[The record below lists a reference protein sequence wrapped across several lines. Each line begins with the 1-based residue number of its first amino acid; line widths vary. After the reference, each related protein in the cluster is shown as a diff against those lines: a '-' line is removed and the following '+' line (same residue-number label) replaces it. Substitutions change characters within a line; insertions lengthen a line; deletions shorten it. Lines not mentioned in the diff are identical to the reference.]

1 LAADRFPP
9 ITPVA
14 LQSGQTRLRLTEI
27 FHSLQGESSRVGLPT
42 VFIRLTG
49 CPLRCRYCDTAYAFS
64 GGQWH
69 SIDGICDQVAQFE
82 TRFVCVTGGEPLAQR
97 GCLALLER
105 LCDDGYQVSLETSG
119 AIDAHAVDPRV
130 MRVIDVKTPD
140 SGESDRNLWSNLE
153 HLRHDDEIKFVICSR
168 LDYEWAREQVRS
180 RKLEAAGAVLFS
192 PSHDQLPAA
201 ELADWVLGD
210 RLGVRLQ
217 VQMHK
222 VLWGSEP
229 GR

>member
-1 LAADRFPP
+1 MAADRF
-9 ITPVA
+9 TPEGPVE
-14 LQSGQTRLRLTEI
+14 LQPSQTRLRLTEI

-49 CPLRCRYCDTAYAFS
+49 CPLRCHYCDTAYAFS

-69 SIDGICDQVAQFE
+69 SIDEIRDRVAQFA
-82 TRFVCVTGGEPLAQR
+82 TDFVCVTGGEPLAQR
-97 GCLALLER
+97 ACLTLLER
-105 LCDDGYQVSLETSG
+105 LCDDGYRVSLETSG
-119 AIDAHAVDPRV
+119 AFDTRAVDPRV
-130 MRVIDVKTPD
+130 MRVIDIKTPD
-140 SGESDRNLWSNLE
+140 SGESDRNLWSNLD
-153 HLRHDDEIKFVICSR
+153 HLRQNDEIKFVICSR
-168 LDYEWAREQVRS
+168 DDYEWAREQVLTR
-180 RKLEAAGAVLFS
+180 RLGQTGAVLFS

-217 VQMHK
+217 LQMHK
-222 VLWGSEP
+222 LLWGGAP